1 MTVALALPALRALDP
16 VTLEEV
22 VAAADRQVRIDRK
35 YVLPQRAVDGILTAA
50 AETDGVRALE
60 IGGEREFDYASL
72 YFDTP
77 DLLCFHAAGQGR
89 RRRFKVR
96 TRDYLDSGESW
107 LEVKVRGPRGTT
119 VKERMPSAPGLRR
132 LTGEAAA
139 FVTDR
144 LTAHGIEPAPVA
156 RMRPELT
163 TTYRRSTLLLDSPRA
178 RGRATIDLGMTWVA
192 DGTGER
198 RSRSDITIVE
208 TKAGATPT
216 HLDRILWSRGHRPV
230 RLSKYGVGVAALDP
244 DARALK
250 WHRVLTRDLGW

>member
-144 LTAHGIEPAPVA
+144 LTAHGIEPAA
-156 RMRPELT
+156 
-163 TTYRRSTLLLDSPRA
+163 TLFFDDSPRN
-178 RGRATIDLGMTWVA
+178 
-192 DGTGER
+192 
-198 RSRSDITIVE
+198 VE
-208 TKAGATPT
+208 G
-216 HLDRILWSRGHRPV
+216 
-230 RLSKYGVGVAALDP
+230 
-244 DARALK
+244 ARAVGWNAELYVSTEK
-250 WHRVLTRDLGW
+250 LRADLRRHGLME